1 MREKVPGIGP
11 KTEGLLKKLKIETIG
26 DLITTYPRYYTEYPD
41 IVSIG
46 EAKEGEACAVEG
58 WSANTPVSNGKVA
71 KIIVMNGAE
80 SISVSWF
87 HVPPLAK
94 TIKSGVNY
102 VFYGTISTFNGR
114 KQMVQPSF
122 FEVEQYKEL
131 QKQMHPVYPLTSG
144 LTQAVMKRSI
154 QKALEIADVY
164 EDLPD
169 EILKKYDLIDKK
181 TALSIIHAPISEEEL
196 KKAKLRLKYNEIFSF
211 IINLRLMSSGKE
223 KNLCPMPV
231 SASVDLI
238 ESRLPFQLTNGQKD
252 AWERIKSSVA
262 GENHVVRLIQGDV
275 GCGKTILAFL
285 SLFLAAENGYQGAL
299 LAPTEVLA
307 TQHFE
312 DICELIEQQKLPYKA
327 VLLTGSTK
335 KKKQVLEKIANG
347 EYNIVIGTHAIIQ
360 DSVEYHKL
368 GMIITDEQ
376 HRFGVEQ
383 RKALELKGEHPHH
396 LVMSAT
402 PIPRSLGLVIY
413 GDMEVSLI
421 KERPANRLPI
431 KNCVLER
438 NKRAVAW
445 KFVMKQIAEGHQAYV
460 ICPMV
465 EENEDMDVTA
475 VTEYV
480 NLMRKSF
487 PDEIKIGLLHGKSKD
502 KEQVMNDFSENKLQ
516 ILVSTTVVEVGVN
529 VPNATVMVI
538 EDANR
543 FGLSQLHQLRGRVG
557 RGDAQSYCIFING
570 AEQPCD
576 RLEIMANSNDGFEIA
591 EEDMRLRGIGDL
603 FGVKQSGMDQF
614 KIADLFTDAKL
625 VEQVASDVDD
635 VVQKH
640 HWLIKI
646 LQ

>member
-46 EAKEGEACAVEG
+46 EAKESEACAVEG

-181 TALSIIHAPISEEEL
+181 TALSIIHAPKSEEEL
-196 KKAKLRLKYNEIFSF
+196 KKAKLRLKYDEIFSF
-211 IINLRLMSSGKE
+211 IINLRLMSSGK
-223 KNLCPMPV
+223 KRNLCPMPV
-231 SASVDLI
+231 SASVGLI

-312 DICELIEQQKLPYKA
+312 DICKLIEQQELPYKA

-347 EYNIVIGTHAIIQ
+347 EYDIVIGTHAIIQ

-445 KFVMKQIAEGHQAYV
+445 KFIMKQIAEGHQAYV

-465 EENEDMDVTA
+465 EENEDMDVAA

-576 RLEIMANSNDGFEIA
+576 RLEIMAKSNDGFEIA

>member
-11 KTEGLLKKLKIETIG
+11 KTEGLLKKLKIETID

-41 IVSIG
+41 IISIG
-46 EAKEGEACAVEG
+46 EAKEGETCAVEG

-576 RLEIMANSNDGFEIA
+576 RLEIMAKSNDGFEIA

-614 KIADLFTDAKL
+614 KIADLYTDAKL

>member
-181 TALSIIHAPISEEEL
+181 TALSIIHAPKSEEEL
-196 KKAKLRLKYNEIFSF
+196 KKAKLRLKYDEIFSF

-312 DICELIEQQKLPYKA
+312 DICELIDQQKLPYKA

-335 KKKQVLEKIANG
+335 KKKQALEKIANG
-347 EYNIVIGTHAIIQ
+347 EYDIVIGTHAIIQ
-360 DSVEYHKL
+360 GSVEYHKL

-445 KFVMKQIAEGHQAYV
+445 KFIMKQIAEGHQAYV

-576 RLEIMANSNDGFEIA
+576 RLEIMAKSNDGFEIA

-614 KIADLFTDAKL
+614 KIADLYTDAKL

>member
-465 EENEDMDVTA
+465 EENEDMDVAA

-576 RLEIMANSNDGFEIA
+576 RLEIMAKSNDGFEIA

-614 KIADLFTDAKL
+614 KIADLYTDAKL

>member
-1 MREKVPGIGP
+1 MKHRQWLIGIRLR
-11 KTEGLLKKLKIETIG
+11 TVWKK
-26 DLITTYPRYYTEYPD
+26 
-41 IVSIG
+41 
-46 EAKEGEACAVEG
+46 
-58 WSANTPVSNGKVA
+58 
-71 KIIVMNGAE
+71 
-80 SISVSWF
+80 
-87 HVPPLAK
+87 
-94 TIKSGVNY
+94 
-102 VFYGTISTFNGR
+102 
-114 KQMVQPSF
+114 
-122 FEVEQYKEL
+122 
-131 QKQMHPVYPLTSG
+131 
-144 LTQAVMKRSI
+144 
-154 QKALEIADVY
+154 
-164 EDLPD
+164 
-169 EILKKYDLIDKK
+169 
-181 TALSIIHAPISEEEL
+181 
-196 KKAKLRLKYNEIFSF
+196 
-211 IINLRLMSSGKE
+211 
-223 KNLCPMPV
+223 
-231 SASVDLI
+231 
-238 ESRLPFQLTNGQKD
+238 
-252 AWERIKSSVA
+252 
-262 GENHVVRLIQGDV
+262 
-275 GCGKTILAFL
+275 
-285 SLFLAAENGYQGAL
+285 
-299 LAPTEVLA
+299 
-307 TQHFE
+307 
-312 DICELIEQQKLPYKA
+312 

-335 KKKQVLEKIANG
+335 KKKQALEKIANG
-347 EYNIVIGTHAIIQ
+347 EYDIVIGTHAIIQ
-360 DSVEYHKL
+360 GSVEYHKL

-445 KFVMKQIAEGHQAYV
+445 KFIMKQIAEGHQAYV

-576 RLEIMANSNDGFEIA
+576 RLEIMAKSNDGFEIA

-614 KIADLFTDAKL
+614 KIADLYTDAKL

>member
-11 KTEGLLKKLKIETIG
+11 KTEGLLKKLKIETID

-46 EAKEGEACAVEG
+46 EAKEGETCAVEG

-181 TALSIIHAPISEEEL
+181 TALSIIHAPKSEEEL
-196 KKAKLRLKYNEIFSF
+196 KKAKLRLKYDEIFSF

-312 DICELIEQQKLPYKA
+312 DICELIDQQKLPYKA

-335 KKKQVLEKIANG
+335 KKKQALEKIANG
-347 EYNIVIGTHAIIQ
+347 EYDIVIGTHAIIQ
-360 DSVEYHKL
+360 GSVEYHKL

-576 RLEIMANSNDGFEIA
+576 RLEIMAKSNDGFEIA

-614 KIADLFTDAKL
+614 KIADLYTDAKL

>member
-1 MREKVPGIGP
+1 MEKVPGIGP
-11 KTEGLLKKLKIETIG
+11 KTEGLLKKLKIETID

-181 TALSIIHAPISEEEL
+181 TALSIIHAPKSEEEL
-196 KKAKLRLKYNEIFSF
+196 KKAKLRLKYDEIFSF

-262 GENHVVRLIQGDV
+262 DENHVVRLIQGDV

-312 DICELIEQQKLPYKA
+312 DICELIDQQKLPYKA

-347 EYNIVIGTHAIIQ
+347 EYDIVIGTHAIIQ

-445 KFVMKQIAEGHQAYV
+445 KFIMKQIAEGHQAYV

-487 PDEIKIGLLHGKSKD
+487 PDEIKIALLHGKSKD
-502 KEQVMNDFSENKLQ
+502 KEKVMNDFSENKLQ

-570 AEQPCD
+570 AEQPCN
-576 RLEIMANSNDGFEIA
+576 RLEIMAKSNDGFEIA

-614 KIADLFTDAKL
+614 KIADLYTDAKL

-640 HWLIKI
+640 QWLIR
-646 LQ
+646 LLR

>member
-11 KTEGLLKKLKIETIG
+11 KTEGLLKKLKIETID

-181 TALSIIHAPISEEEL
+181 TALSIIHAPKSEEEL
-196 KKAKLRLKYNEIFSF
+196 KKAKLRLKYDEIFSF

-312 DICELIEQQKLPYKA
+312 DICELIDQQKLPYKA

-335 KKKQVLEKIANG
+335 KKKQALEKIANG
-347 EYNIVIGTHAIIQ
+347 EYDIVIGTHAIIQ
-360 DSVEYHKL
+360 GSVEYHKL

-445 KFVMKQIAEGHQAYV
+445 KFIMKQIAEEHQAYV

-576 RLEIMANSNDGFEIA
+576 RLEIMAKSNDGFEIA

-614 KIADLFTDAKL
+614 KIADLYTDAKL

>member
-181 TALSIIHAPISEEEL
+181 TALSIIHAPKSEEEL
-196 KKAKLRLKYNEIFSF
+196 KKAKLRLKYDEIFSF
-211 IINLRLMSSGKE
+211 IINLRLMSSGK
-223 KNLCPMPV
+223 KRNLCPMPV
-231 SASVDLI
+231 SASVGLI

-576 RLEIMANSNDGFEIA
+576 RLEIMAKSNDGFEIA

-614 KIADLFTDAKL
+614 KIADLYTDAKL

>member
-465 EENEDMDVTA
+465 EENEDMDVAA

-576 RLEIMANSNDGFEIA
+576 RLEIMAKSNDGFEIA

-614 KIADLFTDAKL
+614 KIADLYTDANL
-625 VEQVASDVDD
+625 VEQVASDFDD

>member
-11 KTEGLLKKLKIETIG
+11 KTEGLLKKLKIETVE

-41 IVSIG
+41 IISIG
-46 EAKEGEACAVEG
+46 EAKEGETCAVEG

-71 KIIVMNGAE
+71 KIIVMNDAE

-196 KKAKLRLKYNEIFSF
+196 KKAKLRLKYDEIFSF

-238 ESRLPFQLTNGQKD
+238 ESRLPFQLTNGQED

-312 DICELIEQQKLPYKA
+312 DICKLIEQQKLPYKA

-335 KKKQVLEKIANG
+335 KKNQVLEKIANG
-347 EYNIVIGTHAIIQ
+347 EYDIVIGTHAIIQ
-360 DSVEYHKL
+360 GSVEYHKL

-445 KFVMKQIAEGHQAYV
+445 KFIMKQIAEGHQAYV

-576 RLEIMANSNDGFEIA
+576 RLEIMAKSNDGFEIA

-614 KIADLFTDAKL
+614 KIADLYTDAKL

>member
-11 KTEGLLKKLKIETIG
+11 KTEGLLKKLRIETID

-181 TALSIIHAPISEEEL
+181 TALSIIHAPKSEEEL
-196 KKAKLRLKYNEIFSF
+196 KKAKLRLKYDEIFSF

-223 KNLCPMPV
+223 KNLCPMPISV
-231 SASVDLI
+231 SVDLI

-252 AWERIKSSVA
+252 AWEKIKSSVS
-262 GENHVVRLIQGDV
+262 GENRVVRLMQGDV

-312 DICELIEQQKLPYKA
+312 DICKLIEQQELPYKA
-327 VLLTGSTK
+327 ALLTGSTK
-335 KKKQVLEKIANG
+335 KKNQVLEKIANG
-347 EYNIVIGTHAIIQ
+347 EYDIVIGTHAIIQ
-360 DSVEYHKL
+360 DFVEYHKL

-445 KFVMKQIAEGHQAYV
+445 KFIMKQIAEGHQAYV

-576 RLEIMANSNDGFEIA
+576 RLEIMAKSNDGFEIA

-614 KIADLFTDAKL
+614 KIADLYTDAKL

>member
-46 EAKEGEACAVEG
+46 EAKESEACAVEG

-181 TALSIIHAPISEEEL
+181 TALSIIHAPKSEEEL
-196 KKAKLRLKYNEIFSF
+196 KKAKLRLKYDEIFSF
-211 IINLRLMSSGKE
+211 IINLRLMSSGK
-223 KNLCPMPV
+223 KRNLCPMPV
-231 SASVDLI
+231 SASVGLI

-312 DICELIEQQKLPYKA
+312 DICKLIEQQELPYKA

-347 EYNIVIGTHAIIQ
+347 EYDIVIGTHAIIQ

-576 RLEIMANSNDGFEIA
+576 RLEIMAKSNDGFEIA

-614 KIADLFTDAKL
+614 KIADLYTDAKL

>member
-181 TALSIIHAPISEEEL
+181 TALSIIHAPKSEEEL
-196 KKAKLRLKYNEIFSF
+196 KKAKLRLKYDEIFSF

-576 RLEIMANSNDGFEIA
+576 RLEIMAKSNDGFEIA

>member
-181 TALSIIHAPISEEEL
+181 TALSIIPAPKSEEEL
-196 KKAKLRLKYNEIFSF
+196 KKAKLRLKYDEIFSF

-576 RLEIMANSNDGFEIA
+576 RLEIMAKSNDGFEIA

>member
-169 EILKKYDLIDKK
+169 EILKKYNLIDKK

-252 AWERIKSSVA
+252 AWEKIKSSVA

-445 KFVMKQIAEGHQAYV
+445 KFIMKQIAEGHQAYV

-465 EENEDMDVTA
+465 EENEDMDITA

-576 RLEIMANSNDGFEIA
+576 RLEIMAKSNDGFEIA

>member
-46 EAKEGEACAVEG
+46 EAKESEACAVEG

-181 TALSIIHAPISEEEL
+181 TALSIIHAPKSEEEL
-196 KKAKLRLKYNEIFSF
+196 KKAKLRLKYDEIFSF
-211 IINLRLMSSGKE
+211 IINLRLMSSGK
-223 KNLCPMPV
+223 KRNLCPMPV
-231 SASVDLI
+231 SASVGLI

-312 DICELIEQQKLPYKA
+312 DICKLIEQQELPYKA

-335 KKKQVLEKIANG
+335 KKKQALEKIANG
-347 EYNIVIGTHAIIQ
+347 EYDIVIGTHAIIQ
-360 DSVEYHKL
+360 GSVEYHKL

-445 KFVMKQIAEGHQAYV
+445 KFIMKQIAEGHQAYV

-576 RLEIMANSNDGFEIA
+576 RLEIMAKSNDGFEIA

-614 KIADLFTDAKL
+614 KIADLYTDAKL

>member
-1 MREKVPGIGP
+1 MEKVPGIGP
-11 KTEGLLKKLKIETIG
+11 KTEGLLKKLKIETID

-169 EILKKYDLIDKK
+169 ELLKKYDLIDKK
-181 TALSIIHAPISEEEL
+181 TALSIIHAPKSEEEL
-196 KKAKLRLKYNEIFSF
+196 KKAKLRLKYDEIFSF

-312 DICELIEQQKLPYKA
+312 DICELIDQQKLPYKA

-347 EYNIVIGTHAIIQ
+347 EYDIVIGTHAIIQ

-383 RKALELKGEHPHH
+383 RKSLELKGEHPHH

-445 KFVMKQIAEGHQAYV
+445 KFIMKQIAEGHQAYV

-557 RGDAQSYCIFING
+557 RGDTQSYCIFING

-576 RLEIMANSNDGFEIA
+576 RLEIMAKSNDGFEIA

-635 VVQKH
+635 IVQKH
-640 HWLIKI
+640 QWLIR
-646 LQ
+646 LLR

>member
-11 KTEGLLKKLKIETIG
+11 KTEGLLKKLKIETID
-26 DLITTYPRYYTEYPD
+26 DLITTYPRYYTKYPD

-46 EAKEGEACAVEG
+46 EAKEGETCAVEG

-122 FEVEQYKEL
+122 FEAEQYKEL

-181 TALSIIHAPISEEEL
+181 TALSIIHAPKSEEEL
-196 KKAKLRLKYNEIFSF
+196 KKAKLRLKYDEIFSF

-223 KNLCPMPV
+223 KNLCPMPISV
-231 SASVDLI
+231 SVDLI

-252 AWERIKSSVA
+252 AWEKIKSSVS
-262 GENHVVRLIQGDV
+262 GENRVVRLMQGDV

-312 DICELIEQQKLPYKA
+312 DICKLIEQQELPYKA
-327 VLLTGSTK
+327 ALLTGSTK
-335 KKKQVLEKIANG
+335 KKNQVLEKIANG
-347 EYNIVIGTHAIIQ
+347 EYDIVIGTHAIIQ
-360 DSVEYHKL
+360 DFVEYHKL

-431 KNCVLER
+431 KNCALER
-438 NKRAVAW
+438 NKRGVAW
-445 KFVMKQIAEGHQAYV
+445 KFIQKQIEEGHQAYV

-465 EENEDMDVTA
+465 EENEDLDVTA

-480 NLMRKSF
+480 ESMRKAF
-487 PDEIKIGLLHGKSKD
+487 PDNIKIGLLHGKSKD
-502 KEQVMNDFSENKLQ
+502 KDQVMSDFAENKLQ
-516 ILVSTTVVEVGVN
+516 VLVSTTVVEVGVN

-557 RGDAQSYCIFING
+557 RGGAQSYCIFING
-570 AEQPCD
+570 SDQPCE
-576 RLEIMANSNDGFEIA
+576 RLDIMVKSNDGFEIA

-614 KIADLFTDAKL
+614 KIADLYTDAKL

>member
-181 TALSIIHAPISEEEL
+181 TALSIIHAPKSEEEL
-196 KKAKLRLKYNEIFSF
+196 KKAKLRLKYDEIFSF

-312 DICELIEQQKLPYKA
+312 DICELIDQQKLPYKA

-335 KKKQVLEKIANG
+335 KKKQALEKIANG
-347 EYNIVIGTHAIIQ
+347 EYDIVIGTHAIIQ
-360 DSVEYHKL
+360 GSVEYHKL

-445 KFVMKQIAEGHQAYV
+445 KFIMKQIAEGHQAYV

-475 VTEYV
+475 VTEYL

-576 RLEIMANSNDGFEIA
+576 RLEIMAKSNDGFEIA

-614 KIADLFTDAKL
+614 KIADLYTDAKL

>member
-11 KTEGLLKKLKIETIG
+11 KTEGLLKKLKIETID

-46 EAKEGEACAVEG
+46 EAKEGETCAVEG

-196 KKAKLRLKYNEIFSF
+196 KKAKLRLKYDEIFSF
-211 IINLRLMSSGKE
+211 IINLRLMSSGK
-223 KNLCPMPV
+223 KRNLCPMPV
-231 SASVDLI
+231 SASVGLI

-312 DICELIEQQKLPYKA
+312 DICKLIEQQELPYKA

-347 EYNIVIGTHAIIQ
+347 EYDIVIGTHAIIQ

-445 KFVMKQIAEGHQAYV
+445 KFIMKQIAEGHQAYV

-465 EENEDMDVTA
+465 EENEDMDVAA

-576 RLEIMANSNDGFEIA
+576 RLEIMAKSNDGFEIA

>member
-1 MREKVPGIGP
+1 MREKVPGIGL
-11 KTEGLLKKLKIETIG
+11 KTEGLLKKLKIETVE

-41 IVSIG
+41 IISIG
-46 EAKEGEACAVEG
+46 EAKEGETCAVEG

-71 KIIVMNGAE
+71 KIIVMNDAE

-122 FEVEQYKEL
+122 FEIEQYKEL

-196 KKAKLRLKYNEIFSF
+196 KKAKLRLKYDEIFSF

-238 ESRLPFQLTNGQKD
+238 ESRLPFQLTNGQED

-312 DICELIEQQKLPYKA
+312 DICKLIEQQKLPYKA

-335 KKKQVLEKIANG
+335 KKNQVLEKIANG
-347 EYNIVIGTHAIIQ
+347 EYDIVIGTHAIIQ

-445 KFVMKQIAEGHQAYV
+445 KFIMKQIAEGHQAYV

-576 RLEIMANSNDGFEIA
+576 RLEIMAKSNDGFEIA

-614 KIADLFTDAKL
+614 KIADLYTDAKL

>member
-169 EILKKYDLIDKK
+169 EILKKYNLIDKK

-252 AWERIKSSVA
+252 AWEKIKSSVA

-445 KFVMKQIAEGHQAYV
+445 KFIMKQIAEGHQAYV

-576 RLEIMANSNDGFEIA
+576 RLEIMAKSNDGFEIA

>member
-11 KTEGLLKKLKIETIG
+11 KTEGLLKKLRIETID

-58 WSANTPVSNGKVA
+58 WSANTPISNGKVA

-169 EILKKYDLIDKK
+169 ELLKKYDLIDKK
-181 TALSIIHAPISEEEL
+181 TALSIIHAPKSEEEL
-196 KKAKLRLKYNEIFSF
+196 KKAKLRLKYDEIFSF

-231 SASVDLI
+231 SASADLI

-252 AWERIKSSVA
+252 AWERIKLSVG

-312 DICELIEQQKLPYKA
+312 DICKLIEQQKLPYKA

-335 KKKQVLEKIANG
+335 KKNQVLEKIANG
-347 EYNIVIGTHAIIQ
+347 EYDIVIGTHAIIQ

-445 KFVMKQIAEGHQAYV
+445 KFIMKQIAEGHQAYV

-576 RLEIMANSNDGFEIA
+576 RLEIMAKSNDGFEIA

-614 KIADLFTDAKL
+614 KIADLYTDAKL

>member
-11 KTEGLLKKLKIETIG
+11 KTEGLLKKLKIETID

-46 EAKEGEACAVEG
+46 EAKEGETCAVEG

-181 TALSIIHAPISEEEL
+181 TALSIIHAPKSEEEL
-196 KKAKLRLKYNEIFSF
+196 KKAKLRLKYDEIFSF

-238 ESRLPFQLTNGQKD
+238 ESRLPFQLTNGQKE

-312 DICELIEQQKLPYKA
+312 DICELIEQQKVPYKA

-335 KKKQVLEKIANG
+335 KKKQALEKIANG
-347 EYNIVIGTHAIIQ
+347 EYDIVIGTHAIIQ
-360 DSVEYHKL
+360 GSVEYHKL

-576 RLEIMANSNDGFEIA
+576 RLEIMAKSNDGFEIA

-614 KIADLFTDAKL
+614 KIADLYTDAKL

>member
-1 MREKVPGIGP
+1 MMEKVPGIGP
-11 KTEGLLKKLKIETIG
+11 KTEGLLKKLKIETVE

-46 EAKEGEACAVEG
+46 EAKEGETCAVEG

-102 VFYGTISTFNGR
+102 VFHGTISTFNGR

-196 KKAKLRLKYNEIFSF
+196 KKAKLRLKYDEIFSF
-211 IINLRLMSSGKE
+211 IINLRLMSSGK
-223 KNLCPMPV
+223 KRNLCPMPV
-231 SASVDLI
+231 SASVGLI

-312 DICELIEQQKLPYKA
+312 DICKLIEQQELPYKA

-347 EYNIVIGTHAIIQ
+347 EYDIVIGTHAIIQ

-445 KFVMKQIAEGHQAYV
+445 KFIMKQIAEGHQAYV

-465 EENEDMDVTA
+465 EENEDMDVAA

-576 RLEIMANSNDGFEIA
+576 RLEIMAKSNDGFEIA

>member
-11 KTEGLLKKLKIETIG
+11 KTEGLLKKLKIETID

-41 IVSIG
+41 IISIG
-46 EAKEGEACAVEG
+46 EAKEGETCAVEG

-502 KEQVMNDFSENKLQ
+502 KEQVMNDFSENKIQ

-576 RLEIMANSNDGFEIA
+576 RLEIMAKSNDGFEIA

-614 KIADLFTDAKL
+614 KIADLYTDAKL

>member
-576 RLEIMANSNDGFEIA
+576 RLEIMAKSNDGFEIA

-614 KIADLFTDAKL
+614 KIADLYTDAKL

>member
-181 TALSIIHAPISEEEL
+181 TALSIIHAPKSEEEL
-196 KKAKLRLKYNEIFSF
+196 KKAKLRLKYDEIFSF
-211 IINLRLMSSGKE
+211 IINLRLMSSGK
-223 KNLCPMPV
+223 KRNLCPMPV
-231 SASVDLI
+231 SASVGLI

-312 DICELIEQQKLPYKA
+312 DICKLIEQQELPYKA

-347 EYNIVIGTHAIIQ
+347 EYDIVIGTHAIIQ

-445 KFVMKQIAEGHQAYV
+445 KFIMKQIAEGHQAYV

-465 EENEDMDVTA
+465 EENEDMDVAA

-576 RLEIMANSNDGFEIA
+576 RLEIMAKSNDGFEIA

>member
-11 KTEGLLKKLKIETIG
+11 KTEGLLKKLKIETVE

-41 IVSIG
+41 IISIG
-46 EAKEGEACAVEG
+46 EAKEGETCAVEG

-181 TALSIIHAPISEEEL
+181 TALSIIHAPKSEEEL
-196 KKAKLRLKYNEIFSF
+196 KKSKLRLKYDEIFSF

-312 DICELIEQQKLPYKA
+312 DICELIDQQKLPYKA

-335 KKKQVLEKIANG
+335 KKKQALEKIANG
-347 EYNIVIGTHAIIQ
+347 EYDIVIGTHAIIQ
-360 DSVEYHKL
+360 GSVEYHKL

-421 KERPANRLPI
+421 KERPSNRLPI

-445 KFVMKQIAEGHQAYV
+445 KFIMKQIAEGHQAYV

-576 RLEIMANSNDGFEIA
+576 RLEIMAKSNDGFEIA

-614 KIADLFTDAKL
+614 KIADLYTDAKL

>member
-11 KTEGLLKKLKIETIG
+11 KTEGLLKKLKIETVE

-41 IVSIG
+41 IISIG
-46 EAKEGEACAVEG
+46 EAKEGETCAVEG

-71 KIIVMNGAE
+71 KIIVMNDAE

-196 KKAKLRLKYNEIFSF
+196 KKAKLRLKYDEIFSF

-238 ESRLPFQLTNGQKD
+238 ESRLPFQLTNGQED

-312 DICELIEQQKLPYKA
+312 DICKLIEQQKLPYKA

-335 KKKQVLEKIANG
+335 KKNQVLEKIANG
-347 EYNIVIGTHAIIQ
+347 EYDIVIGTHAIIQ

-445 KFVMKQIAEGHQAYV
+445 KFIMKQIAEGHQAYV

-576 RLEIMANSNDGFEIA
+576 RLEIMAKSNDGFEIA

-614 KIADLFTDAKL
+614 KIADLYTDAKL

>member
-1 MREKVPGIGP
+1 MEKVPGIGP
-11 KTEGLLKKLKIETIG
+11 KTEGLLKKLKIETID

-169 EILKKYDLIDKK
+169 ELLKKYDLIDKK
-181 TALSIIHAPISEEEL
+181 TALSIIHAPKSEEEL
-196 KKAKLRLKYNEIFSF
+196 KKAKLRLKYDEIFSF

-312 DICELIEQQKLPYKA
+312 DICELIDQQKLPYKA

-347 EYNIVIGTHAIIQ
+347 EYDIVIGTHAIIQ

-445 KFVMKQIAEGHQAYV
+445 KFIMKQIAEGHQAYV

-487 PDEIKIGLLHGKSKD
+487 PDEIKIALLHGKSKD
-502 KEQVMNDFSENKLQ
+502 KEKVMNDFSENKLQ

-576 RLEIMANSNDGFEIA
+576 RLEIMAKSNDGFEIA

-614 KIADLFTDAKL
+614 KIADLYTDAKL

>member
-576 RLEIMANSNDGFEIA
+576 RLEIMAKSNDGFEIA

>member
-11 KTEGLLKKLKIETIG
+11 KTEGLLKKLKIETVE

-46 EAKEGEACAVEG
+46 EAKEGETCAVEG

-169 EILKKYDLIDKK
+169 ELLKKYDLIDKK
-181 TALSIIHAPISEEEL
+181 TALSIIHAPKSEEEL
-196 KKAKLRLKYNEIFSF
+196 KKAKLRLKYDEIFSF

-312 DICELIEQQKLPYKA
+312 DICELIDQQKLPYKA

-335 KKKQVLEKIANG
+335 KKKQALEKIANG
-347 EYNIVIGTHAIIQ
+347 EYDIVIGTHAIIQ
-360 DSVEYHKL
+360 GSVEYHKL

-445 KFVMKQIAEGHQAYV
+445 KFIMKQIAEGHQAYV

-487 PDEIKIGLLHGKSKD
+487 PDEIKIALLHGKSKD
-502 KEQVMNDFSENKLQ
+502 KEKVMNDFSENKLQ

-576 RLEIMANSNDGFEIA
+576 RLEIMAKSNDGFEIA

-614 KIADLFTDAKL
+614 KIADLYTDAKL

>member
-211 IINLRLMSSGKE
+211 IINLRLISSGKE

-614 KIADLFTDAKL
+614 KIADLYTDAKL

>member
-299 LAPTEVLA
+299 LTPTEVLA

-465 EENEDMDVTA
+465 EENEDMDVAA

-576 RLEIMANSNDGFEIA
+576 RLEIMAKSNDGFEIA

-614 KIADLFTDAKL
+614 KIADLYTDAKL

>member
-1 MREKVPGIGP
+1 MEKVPGIGP
-11 KTEGLLKKLKIETIG
+11 KTEGLLKKLKIETVE

-46 EAKEGEACAVEG
+46 EAKEGETCAVEG

-154 QKALEIADVY
+154 QKALEIVDVY

-181 TALSIIHAPISEEEL
+181 TALSIIHAPKSEEEL
-196 KKAKLRLKYNEIFSF
+196 KKAKLRLKYDEIFSF

-223 KNLCPMPV
+223 KNLCSMPV

-347 EYNIVIGTHAIIQ
+347 EYDIVIGTHAIIQ

-383 RKALELKGEHPHH
+383 RKSLELKGEHPHH

-445 KFVMKQIAEGHQAYV
+445 KFIMKQIAEGHQAYV

-480 NLMRKSF
+480 NLMRESF

-557 RGDAQSYCIFING
+557 RGDTQSYCIFING

-576 RLEIMANSNDGFEIA
+576 RLEIMAKSNDGFEIA

-635 VVQKH
+635 IVQKH
-640 HWLIKI
+640 QWLIR
-646 LQ
+646 LLR

>member
-1 MREKVPGIGP
+1 MEKVPGIGP
-11 KTEGLLKKLKIETIG
+11 KTEGLLKKLKIETID

-169 EILKKYDLIDKK
+169 ELLKKYDLIDKK
-181 TALSIIHAPISEEEL
+181 TALSIIHAPKSEEEL
-196 KKAKLRLKYNEIFSF
+196 KKAKLRLKYDEIFSF

-312 DICELIEQQKLPYKA
+312 DICELIDQQKLPYKA

-335 KKKQVLEKIANG
+335 KKKQALEKIANG
-347 EYNIVIGTHAIIQ
+347 EYDIVIGTHAIIQ
-360 DSVEYHKL
+360 GSVEYHKL

-576 RLEIMANSNDGFEIA
+576 RLEIMAKSNDGFEIA

-614 KIADLFTDAKL
+614 KIADLYTDAKL

>member
-1 MREKVPGIGP
+1 MEKVPGIGP
-11 KTEGLLKKLKIETIG
+11 KTEGLLKKLKIETVE

-46 EAKEGEACAVEG
+46 EAKEGETCAVEG

-169 EILKKYDLIDKK
+169 ELLKKYDLIDKK
-181 TALSIIHAPISEEEL
+181 TALSIIHAPKSEEEL
-196 KKAKLRLKYNEIFSF
+196 KKAKLRLKYDEIFSF

-312 DICELIEQQKLPYKA
+312 DICELIDQQKLPYKA

-335 KKKQVLEKIANG
+335 KKKQALEKIANG
-347 EYNIVIGTHAIIQ
+347 EYDIVIGTHAIIQ
-360 DSVEYHKL
+360 GSVEYHKL

-576 RLEIMANSNDGFEIA
+576 RLEIMAKSNDGFEIA

-614 KIADLFTDAKL
+614 KIADLYTDAKL